1 MTAGD
6 RVVIRAD
13 GRQGTVTAVIRNPSC
28 GCPTVF
34 VRLERGEWAGKT
46 SEVRLVR

>member
-1 MTAGD
+1 MSAGD

-13 GRQGTVTAVIRNPSC
+13 GRQGVVTAVIHDPGC

-34 VRLERGEWAGKT
+34 VRLERGEWAGKL
-46 SEVRLVR
+46 SEVRRL